1 MKKLLLALLYFS
13 IHGST
18 AAEKNIEAL
27 RKYIPGEPGTYFE
40 IDRNYFTQSH
50 FFKSFLTKPFY

>member
-1 MKKLLLALLYFS
+1 MGLFYFS
-13 IHGST
+13 IHEST

>member
-27 RKYIPGEPGTYFE
+27 RKYVPGEPGNLKLRE
-40 IDRNYFTQSH
+40 ISLLKACNA
-50 FFKSFLTKPFY
+50 